1 MENNSTNM
9 IVEGGYKE
17 SDDVSTKMAANKQS
31 RGMNFPC
38 PSPNC
43 LLTFS
48 TEKEM
53 DSHMKSK
60 SHVTKETMSTSN
72 VRADKLKTMW
82 VQGLSGKVQSRKSG
96 IILFYNICI
105 YTLR

>member
-1 MENNSTNM
+1 MANTSTNM
-9 IVEGGYKE
+9 TIEGGYKE
-17 SDDVSTKMAANKQS
+17 SDDVSAIMTASKQS

-43 LLTFS
+43 VLTFS

-53 DSHMKSK
+53 GSHMKYQ
-60 SHVTKETMSTSN
+60 SHVTKDTMSTSN
-72 VRADKLKTMW
+72 VGADKLKKMW

-96 IILFYNICI
+96 IGFS
-105 YTLR
+105 